1 MASLSRGD
9 LISET
14 HRTVNSISDKMDS
27 VYDTL
32 LERSRCTDAWEA
44 RAREYEGRYSTLM
57 KRFDTLQKENADL
70 VKTNAELVRANT
82 DLVRSLSKDAV
93 KEDSVQQSQQNRRR

>member
-1 MASLSRGD
+1 MAPLSRGD

-14 HRTVNSISDKMDS
+14 HRTVNNISNKMDS
-27 VYDTL
+27 VYNTL

-70 VKTNAELVRANT
+70 VKTNAELVRTNT
-82 DLVRSLSKDAV
+82 DLVRSLSKNPS
-93 KEDSVQQSQQNRRR
+93 KENSAQQNQQNGHR